1 MYDEIENLR
10 IENLLE
16 AALYVD
22 DLDRAEAFFRD
33 TLGLELLGKEA
44 GRHAFFRAG
53 QCVLLLFN
61 PETTRKEGFFP
72 VHGTEGAGHVAF
84 AISADSW
91 DPWHARFEERG
102 VAIEKEITWPRGGR
116 SLYFRDPSG
125 NLIELVTP
133 GCWGLPSGW

>member
-1 MYDEIENLR
+1 MPDEIKNPR

-22 DLDRAEAFFRD
+22 DLDRAAAFFQEK
-33 TLGLELLGKEA
+33 LGMELLGKEA

-53 QCVLLLFN
+53 QGVLLLFN
-61 PETTRKEGFFP
+61 AETTRKEGYFP

-84 AISADSW
+84 GITADVWDSW
-91 DPWHARFEERG
+91 QARLHEQG

-116 SLYFRDPSG
+116 SLYFRDPSD